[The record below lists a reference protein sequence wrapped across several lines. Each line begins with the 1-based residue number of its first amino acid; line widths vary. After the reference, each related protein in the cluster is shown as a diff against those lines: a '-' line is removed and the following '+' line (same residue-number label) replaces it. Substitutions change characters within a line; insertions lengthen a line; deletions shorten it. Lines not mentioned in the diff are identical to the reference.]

1 VLGERHA
8 LVHHHW
14 MNAEEI
20 AAWLAALPQNANSGD
35 IYARLP
41 GQHA

>member
-1 VLGERHA
+1 
-8 LVHHHW
+8 LVHHEW
-14 MNAEEI
+14 VSADEI

-41 GQHA
+41 GRRA